1 MQAEEDDEEDDE
13 EDEDKEHEDAGE
25 STATRLDPALFAA
38 AFARHDAAARQALQP
53 REAPKKK
60 RMARGRDGQP
70 MMRVQGEQTLVRALS
85 PEHDIDVVDTAL
97 EHTPLDPGRA
107 LPTARERAYRKRKLG
122 LRASDVRA
130 TAIDGGKKRAEKPAK
145 DASDPLGMNDP
156 AFMPGG
162 EFAHPARRTRSKR
175 PRASSTSA
183 GARGAGGR
191 VQAPHA
197 PRMGPAQN
205 FARSRG

>member
-1 MQAEEDDEEDDE
+1 MQAEDEA
-13 EDEDKEHEDAGE
+13 EDEDDDDDEKHEDASE

-70 MMRVQGEQTLVRALS
+70 MMRVHGEQTLVRALA
-85 PEHDIDVVDTAL
+85 PEHDIDVVDTPL

-122 LRASDVRA
+122 LRASDVGA

-156 AFMPGG
+156 AFLPGG
-162 EFAHPARRTRSKR
+162 EFAHLARRTRSKR
-175 PRASSTSA
+175 PRAFAAST
-183 GARGAGGR
+183 GTRGAGGR

-197 PRMGPAQN
+197 ARMGPAQN